1 MLLSAAPHAST
12 GSSTPCT
19 STASPADSP
28 PPESA
33 PAVSTRATATARR
46 VLAAGKPGSDTT
58 PFPFGVFVLCFC
70 VCVFVFVGLVVLL
83 AGGNTEDGILGLG
96 LALQHPGTIIDS
108 WGVYDSTSALSQNGS
123 GGVFCLFSRRP
134 RS

>member
-46 VLAAGKPGSDTT
+46 VLAAGRPGSDTT
-58 PFPFGVFVLCFC
+58 PYPSGDTDKRHSGGDYATAGLAVLW
-70 VCVFVFVGLVVLL
+70 
-83 AGGNTEDGILGLG
+83 AGGKNEEGILGLG

-108 WGVYDSTSALSQNGS
+108 WGAYENTTTQNQKEKKK
-123 GGVFCLFSRRP
+123 VFCLFSRRP